1 MFRILVINPGSTS
14 TKMALFEDGQ
24 ERCTHCER
32 HTADEIKVFPSIA
45 DQKDFRTRTVLN
57 WMEENQIDPQNLDAV
72 VGRGG
77 LLKPVE
83 GGCYEVNEAM
93 IEDLRVG
100 IQGQHASN
108 LGGLIAYNIAHSAG
122 IGAYIVDPVVV
133 DELMPVARLS
143 GHPAFERKS
152 IFHALNQRA
161 VAMEAAKSLN
171 LPYQNCRLIVVHLG
185 GGISIGAH
193 AGGRVIDV
201 NNALNGEGPFAP
213 ERSGGLPSG
222 QLVDFCFESGQSQKD
237 ILKMLAGKGG
247 LVAYLG
253 TNDSLEI
260 NQRIQ
265 DGDRYAAEVMD
276 AMAYQIAKTIGSMA
290 VVLDGE
296 VDAIVFTGGL
306 ARDKSLVLNIRTKV
320 DWISPILVI
329 PGEREMDALAQGVL
343 RVLKGEEN
351 AKEYL

>member
-14 TKMALFEDGQ
+14 TKMALFEDEQ
-24 ERCTHCER
+24 ERCTYCEK
-32 HTADEIKVFPSIA
+32 HTAEKLKQFSSIV
-45 DQKDFRTRTVLN
+45 DQKEFRTQVVKD
-57 WMEENQIDPQNLDAV
+57 WMEENQINHQSLDAV

-83 GGCYEVNEAM
+83 GGCYEVNDAM
-93 IEDLRVG
+93 IEDLRIGV
-100 IQGQHASN
+100 QGQHASN
-108 LGGLIAYNIAHSAG
+108 LGGLIANDIADSAG
-122 IGAYIVDPVVV
+122 IVAYIVDPVVV
-133 DELMPVARLS
+133 DEMAPVARYS
-143 GHPAFERKS
+143 GHPVFERKS

-171 LPYQNCRLIVVHLG
+171 LSYQNCRLIVVHLG

-193 AGGRVIDV
+193 ANGQVIDV

-265 DGDRYAAEVMD
+265 DGDRYAAEVID
-276 AMAYQIAKTIGSMA
+276 AMAYQISKTIGSMA

-306 ARDKSLVLNIRTKV
+306 ARDKDLVQNIRSKV
-320 DWISPILVI
+320 DWISQILVM
-329 PGEREMDALAQGVL
+329 PGEREMDALALGVL

-351 AKEYL
+351 AREYL

>member
-14 TKMALFEDGQ
+14 TKMAVFEDEQ
-24 ERCTHCER
+24 ESCLYCVR
-32 HTADEIKVFPSIA
+32 HTTDDLKKFLSIA
-45 DQKDFRTRTVLN
+45 DQKDFRTKVVLD
-57 WMEENQIDPQNLDAV
+57 WMEENQINPQSLDAV

-83 GGCYEVNEAM
+83 GGCYEVNDTM
-93 IEDLRVG
+93 IDDLSIG

-108 LGGLIAYNIAHSAG
+108 LGGLIAYDIAHSAG
-122 IGAYIVDPVVV
+122 ISAYIVDPVVV
-133 DELMPVARLS
+133 DEMTPVARYS

-161 VAMEAAKSLN
+161 VAMEAAKSLG
-171 LPYQNCRLIVVHLG
+171 LSYQNCRLIVVHLG

-193 AGGRVIDV
+193 TSGRVIDV

-260 NQRIQ
+260 NHRIQ
-265 DGDRYAAEVMD
+265 DGDRYAAEVME

-296 VDAIVFTGGL
+296 VDAIVLTGGL
-306 ARDKSLVLNIRTKV
+306 ARDDVLIKKIQSKV
-320 DWISPILVI
+320 DWISQILMI
-329 PGEREMDALAQGVL
+329 PGEKEMDALAQGVL
-343 RVLKGEEN
+343 RVLRGEED